1 MRVVRIANVE
11 HVPLGTAEA
20 VPGWTGGDVHRT
32 RQPIIPEGESDFFNA
47 SVVNFEKGAQTGWHV
62 HSSDQILVITVG
74 NGIVAN
80 ETEEHHVGVG
90 DVVQIKAG
98 ENHWHGATA
107 QRLHGSHHH
116 HHQRQHRQPVSFIY
130 RDAQDLQDFVILM
143 KNCILYIL

>member
-80 ETEEHHVGVG
+80 ESEERHVGRG
-90 DVVQIKAG
+90 RRGPDQGRG
-98 ENHWHGATA
+98 EPLAWSHG
-107 QRLHGSHHH
+107 QRLHGPHHH
-116 HHQRQHRQPVSFIY
+116 HHQRQHGQPVDPTS
-130 RDAQDLQDFVILM
+130 VIASAARQSRRG
-143 KNCILYIL
+143 KP

>member
-11 HVPLGTAEA
+11 YVPLGPAEA
-20 VPGWTGGDVHRT
+20 VPGWTGGEVHRT

-47 SVVNFEKGAQTGWHV
+47 SVVNFQKGAQTGWHR

-107 QRLHGSHHH
+107 DGYMGHITITTNDSAASR
-116 HHQRQHRQPVSFIY
+116 
-130 RDAQDLQDFVILM
+130 
-143 KNCILYIL
+143 

>member
-1 MRVVRIANVE
+1 MYRWERRRQYRDGPAGVC
-11 HVPLGTAEA
+11 TAPPTPSSPTRGPA
-20 VPGWTGGDVHRT
+20 AAARGWRGGDVLRP

-80 ETEEHHVGVG
+80 ESEEHHVGVG

-107 QRLHGSHHH
+107 NGYMGHITITSSDSTASR
-116 HHQRQHRQPVSFIY
+116 
-130 RDAQDLQDFVILM
+130 
-143 KNCILYIL
+143 